1 MSTPEP
7 SSGPT
12 PTPTPTPV
20 TGVKKPVVVVSRF
33 SLRDLALV
41 LVILIA
47 IVGFIVLAV
56 QYSTKK
62 PKNMLRGTVQGRYAT
77 GERETLLDVRPRKG
91 VSSKTVDTGYYLKVF
106 VPEENRTYDVIVEKE
121 LWQQKKDGDALDFL
135 RPADEQKY

>member
-12 PTPTPTPV
+12 PTPTPKPV
-20 TGVKKPVVVVSRF
+20 AGAKKPVVVVSRF
-33 SLRDLALV
+33 SLRDLVLV
-41 LVILIA
+41 LVILVA

-62 PKNMLRGTVQGRYAT
+62 PKNMLQGVVKGRYAT

-106 VPEENRTYDVIVEKE
+106 VPEENRTYDVMLEKDR
-121 LWQQKKDGDALDFL
+121 WQQTKDGDTLEFL